1 MNSSTKGIVSFF
13 SFVIAASLTGCNAGS
28 SQIKDMEDQ
37 VKRLESQIQKERQDN
52 AELSSFRFTLESQYR
67 QKAEAYNKCQEDS
80 KETLESLRLKYNTL
94 VDDFSKMQV
103 SYKSVNETYTQ
114 TKKSNSA
121 LINSL
126 EEKIRLAEAS
136 PVVTAKSKTKTTT
149 SKKKKK

>member
-1 MNSSTKGIVSFF
+1 MNSSTKGILSIF
-13 SFVIAASLTGCNAGS
+13 SCAVALSLLGCNAGGT
-28 SQIKDMEDQ
+28 QIKEMEDQ

-80 KETLESLRLKYNTL
+80 KETLESLRLKYNNL

-103 SYKSVNETYTQ
+103 SYKSVNETFTQ
-114 TKKSNSA
+114 TKKANSA

-126 EEKIRLAEAS
+126 EEKIRIAESS
-136 PVVTAKSKTKTTT
+136 PIVSAKTKTT